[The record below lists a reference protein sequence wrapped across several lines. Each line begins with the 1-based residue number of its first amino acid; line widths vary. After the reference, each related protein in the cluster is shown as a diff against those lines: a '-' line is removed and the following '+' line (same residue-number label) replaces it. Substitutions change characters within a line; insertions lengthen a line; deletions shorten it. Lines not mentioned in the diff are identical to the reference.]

1 MKERIVFAKQ
11 KRGIIMRYD
20 STAYDYNR
28 LSVATAPKELPSTK
42 AQIKAMPRQDRK
54 PKAKQSL
61 ALKIAVAGI
70 VLFMLS
76 FNIYTRAEIND
87 VQAQIEDAKATI
99 EELDSEQTMLEMKM
113 ENIISYSNLEQ
124 EAQRLGMQKKTK
136 QQIHYFNSS
145 ISDSAEIVD

>member
-1 MKERIVFAKQ
+1 
-11 KRGIIMRYD
+11 MRYD

-28 LSVATAPKELPSTK
+28 MSVAAAPRELPQTK
-42 AQIKAMPRQDRK
+42 TQIKTLPRQKKK
-54 PKAKQSL
+54 PKASSSL

-87 VQAQIEDAKATI
+87 VQSEIDAAKSTI
-99 EELDSEQTMLEMKM
+99 EELDSEKTMLQMKM

-136 QQIHYFNSS
+136 QQIHYFNSAEG
-145 ISDSAEIVD
+145 DSAEIINKN

>member
-1 MKERIVFAKQ
+1 
-11 KRGIIMRYD
+11 MRYD
-20 STAYDYNR
+20 NTAYDYNR
-28 LSVATAPKELPSTK
+28 MSVAAAPRELPQTK
-42 AQIKAMPRQDRK
+42 TQIKTLPRQKKK
-54 PKAKQSL
+54 PKASSSL

-87 VQAQIEDAKATI
+87 VQSEIDAAKSTI
-99 EELDSEQTMLEMKM
+99 EELDSEKTMLQMEM

-136 QQIHYFNSS
+136 QQIHYFNSAEG
-145 ISDSAEIVD
+145 DSAEIINKN

>member
-1 MKERIVFAKQ
+1 
-11 KRGIIMRYD
+11 MRYD
-20 STAYDYNR
+20 NMAYDYNKMN
-28 LSVATAPKELPSTK
+28 SAAPRELPQTK
-42 AQIKAMPRQDRK
+42 TQIKTLPRQK
-54 PKAKQSL
+54 KKAKASSSL
-61 ALKIAVAGI
+61 VLKIAAAGI

-87 VQAQIEDAKATI
+87 VQSEIDAAKSTI
-99 EELDSEQTMLEMKM
+99 EELDSEKTMLQMEM

-145 ISDSAEIVD
+145 EGDSAEIINKN

>member
-1 MKERIVFAKQ
+1 
-11 KRGIIMRYD
+11 MRYD

-28 LSVATAPKELPSTK
+28 LSVAAAPRELPQTK
-42 AQIKAMPRQDRK
+42 TQIKTLPRQRKK
-54 PKAKQSL
+54 PKASSSL

-87 VQAQIEDAKATI
+87 VQAEIDAAKSTI
-99 EELDSEQTMLEMKM
+99 EELDSEKTMLQMEM

-136 QQIHYFNSS
+136 QQIHYFNSAEG
-145 ISDSAEIVD
+145 DSAEIVGKN

>member
-1 MKERIVFAKQ
+1 
-11 KRGIIMRYD
+11 MRYD

-28 LSVATAPKELPSTK
+28 MSVAAAPRELPQTK
-42 AQIKAMPRQDRK
+42 TKIKTLPRQK
-54 PKAKQSL
+54 KNPKTSSSL
-61 ALKIAVAGI
+61 IFKIAAVGI

-87 VQAQIEDAKATI
+87 VQSEIDAAKSTI
-99 EELDSEQTMLEMKM
+99 EELDSEKTMLQMEM

-136 QQIHYFNSS
+136 QQIHYFNSAEG
-145 ISDSAEIVD
+145 DSAEIVGKN

>member
-1 MKERIVFAKQ
+1 
-11 KRGIIMRYD
+11 MRYD
-20 STAYDYNR
+20 GTAYDYNR
-28 LSVATAPKELPSTK
+28 ISSAAPKELQQRKT
-42 AQIKAMPRQDRK
+42 QIKTMPLQNRK
-54 PKAKQSL
+54 PKVKQSL

-99 EELDSEQTMLEMKM
+99 EELDSEKTMLQMKM

-124 EAQRLGMQKKTK
+124 EAHRLGMQKKTK

-145 ISDSAEIVD
+145 DSDSAEIIGKK

>member
-1 MKERIVFAKQ
+1 
-11 KRGIIMRYD
+11 MRYD

-28 LSVATAPKELPSTK
+28 MSVAAAPRELPQTK
-42 AQIKAMPRQDRK
+42 TQIKTLPRQKKK
-54 PKAKQSL
+54 PKASSSL

-87 VQAQIEDAKATI
+87 VQSEIDAAKSTI
-99 EELDSEQTMLEMKM
+99 EELDSEKTMLQMEM

-136 QQIHYFNSS
+136 QQIHYFNSAEG
-145 ISDSAEIVD
+145 DSAEIINKN